1 MGWIAG
7 NALRW
12 PMRRRFRAE
21 STPWVT
27 RPEVARVGMTG
38 AETAGRG
45 GRIAYLPM
53 TEVDRAIAFG
63 VTDGFVTARSPLWP
77 SC

>member
-1 MGWIAG
+1 MDRRQRIAL
-7 NALRW
+7 ADATTI
-12 PMRRRFRAE
+12 PRRIDAVGHLHPSRG
-21 STPWVT
+21 
-27 RPEVARVGMTG
+27 RPRRLTE

-53 TEVDRAIAFG
+53 TEVDRAIAAG
-63 VTDGFVTARSPLWP
+63 ETDGFVTARSPLWP